1 MSLFAPSDA
10 RPVAAG
16 TSQLMCEKLHLT
28 EGQTLP
34 FTQMQ
39 ARYLKL
45 LNGEIMHIL
54 YGIRYLIL
62 WHSIT
67 GHGRITKELLH
78 VEFYEIQQDGVRVF
92 GTDDNIHKANAALK
106 QLLVS

>member
-10 RPVAAG
+10 RPVAAEA
-16 TSQLMCEKLHLT
+16 SQLKCEKLHLT

-34 FTQMQ
+34 FPQTQ

-45 LNGEIMHIL
+45 LNGEVMHIL
-54 YGIRYLIL
+54 YGIRHLIL

-67 GHGRITKELLH
+67 DHGQITKELLH
-78 VEFYEIQQDGVRVF
+78 VVFFEIKEDGVRVF
-92 GTDDNIHKANAALK
+92 GTDDNIHKAKAALQ
-106 QLLVS
+106 QLLVG